1 MEPRAEIRRR
11 TRLSPEARRSQLME
25 CAIEVFSRRGIG
37 RAGHA
42 EIAEEAKVSVATV
55 FNYFNTREELV
66 DEVLGEVEAFIRQLM
81 TEAYADHHPICDSI
95 RRHVELFVNVA
106 YERPDHANIW
116 LEWSSS
122 VRDEVWPRY
131 VKLLDEILEHITPRL
146 QKALDR
152 GEIESELSALALAR
166 ILTSFGYLM
175 MQMVNAPER
184 PLRSEVVETVYQYVT
199 APLKQGAAQALALA

>member
-42 EIAEEAKVSVATV
+42 EIAEQAKVSVATV

-66 DEVLGEVEAFIRQLM
+66 DEVLAEIERFVNQMLSQ
-81 TEAYADHHPICDSI
+81 AYSGNGSMFDKIK
-95 RRHVELFVNVA
+95 RHVSLSVDAA
-106 YERPDHANIW
+106 YDQPDYAGIW

-122 VRDEVWPRY
+122 VREEVWPRY
-131 VKLLDEILEHITPRL
+131 TRLLDHCLELIASEL
-146 QKALDR
+146 QTAMDA
-152 GEIESELSALALAR
+152 GEITSVLSAQDLAR
-166 ILTSFGYLM
+166 SLTGFGYVM
-175 MQMVNAPER
+175 MQMINQPQR
-184 PLRSEVVETVYQYVT
+184 PARQEVTDFLFKYVT
-199 APLKQGAAQALALA
+199 APIQAC

>member
-42 EIAEEAKVSVATV
+42 EIAEQAKVSVATV

-66 DEVLGEVEAFIRQLM
+66 DEVLAEIERFVNQMLSQ
-81 TEAYADHHPICDSI
+81 AYGDHGSI
-95 RRHVELFVNVA
+95 FDKIQRHVRLSVDAA
-106 YERPDHANIW
+106 YDQPDYAGIW

-122 VRDEVWPRY
+122 VREEVWPRY
-131 VKLLDEILEHITPRL
+131 TRLLDQCLELIASEL
-146 QKALDR
+146 QTVMDA
-152 GEIESELSALALAR
+152 GEITSVLSAQDLAR
-166 ILTSFGYLM
+166 SLTGFGYVM
-175 MQMVNAPER
+175 MQMINQPQR
-184 PLRSEVVETVYQYVT
+184 PAREEVTDFLFKYVT
-199 APLKQGAAQALALA
+199 APIQAC

>member
-42 EIAEEAKVSVATV
+42 EIAEQAKVSVATV

-66 DEVLGEVEAFIRQLM
+66 DEVLAEIERFVNQMLSQ
-81 TEAYADHHPICDSI
+81 AYGDQGSI
-95 RRHVELFVNVA
+95 FDKIQRHVRLSVDAA
-106 YERPDHANIW
+106 YDQPDYAGIW

-122 VRDEVWPRY
+122 VREEVWPRY
-131 VKLLDEILEHITPRL
+131 TRLLDQCLELIASEL
-146 QKALDR
+146 QTAMDA
-152 GEIESELSALALAR
+152 GEITSVLSAQDLAR
-166 ILTSFGYLM
+166 SLTGFGYVM
-175 MQMVNAPER
+175 MQMINQPKR
-184 PLRSEVVETVYQYVT
+184 PAREEVTDFLFKYVT
-199 APLKQGAAQALALA
+199 APIQAC

>member
-42 EIAEEAKVSVATV
+42 EIAEQAKVSVATV

-66 DEVLGEVEAFIRQLM
+66 DEVLAEIERFVSQMLSQ
-81 TEAYADHHPICDSI
+81 AYGDQGSI
-95 RRHVELFVNVA
+95 FDKIQRHVRLSVDAA
-106 YERPDHANIW
+106 YDQPDYAGIW

-122 VRDEVWPRY
+122 VREEVWPRY
-131 VKLLDEILEHITPRL
+131 TRLLDQCLELIASEL
-146 QKALDR
+146 QTAMDA
-152 GEIESELSALALAR
+152 GEITSVLSAQDLAR
-166 ILTSFGYLM
+166 SLTGFGYVM
-175 MQMVNAPER
+175 MQMINQPQR
-184 PLRSEVVETVYQYVT
+184 PVRQEVTDFLFKYVT
-199 APLKQGAAQALALA
+199 APIQAR

>member
-42 EIAEEAKVSVATV
+42 EIAEQAKVSVATV

-66 DEVLGEVEAFIRQLM
+66 DEVLAEIERFVNQMLSQ
-81 TEAYADHHPICDSI
+81 AYGDQGSI
-95 RRHVELFVNVA
+95 FDKIQRHVRLSVDAA
-106 YERPDHANIW
+106 YDQPDYAGIW

-122 VRDEVWPRY
+122 VREEVWPRY
-131 VKLLDEILEHITPRL
+131 TRLLDQCLELIASEL
-146 QKALDR
+146 QTSMDA
-152 GEIESELSALALAR
+152 GEITSVLSAQDLAR
-166 ILTSFGYLM
+166 SLTGFGYVM
-175 MQMVNAPER
+175 MQMINQPQR
-184 PLRSEVVETVYQYVT
+184 PARQEVTDFLFKYVT
-199 APLKQGAAQALALA
+199 APIQAR

>member
-42 EIAEEAKVSVATV
+42 EIAEQAKVSVATV

-66 DEVLGEVEAFIRQLM
+66 DEVLAEIERFVNQMLSQ
-81 TEAYADHHPICDSI
+81 AYGDHGSI
-95 RRHVELFVNVA
+95 FDKIQRHVRLSVDAA
-106 YERPDHANIW
+106 YDQPDYAGIW

-122 VRDEVWPRY
+122 VREEVWPRY
-131 VKLLDEILEHITPRL
+131 TRLLDQCLELIASEL
-146 QKALDR
+146 QTAMDA
-152 GEIESELSALALAR
+152 GEITSVLSAQDLAR
-166 ILTSFGYLM
+166 SLTGFGYVM
-175 MQMVNAPER
+175 MQMINQPQR
-184 PLRSEVVETVYQYVT
+184 PAREEVTDFLFKYVT
-199 APLKQGAAQALALA
+199 APIQAC

>member
-42 EIAEEAKVSVATV
+42 EIAEQAKVSVATV

-66 DEVLGEVEAFIRQLM
+66 DEVLAEIERFVNQMLSQ
-81 TEAYADHHPICDSI
+81 AYGDQGSI
-95 RRHVELFVNVA
+95 FDKIQRHVRLSVDAA
-106 YERPDHANIW
+106 YDQPDYAGIW

-122 VRDEVWPRY
+122 VREEVWPRY
-131 VKLLDEILEHITPRL
+131 TRLLDQSLELIASEL
-146 QKALDR
+146 QTAMDA
-152 GEIESELSALALAR
+152 GEITSVLSAQDLAR
-166 ILTSFGYLM
+166 SLTGFGYVM
-175 MQMVNAPER
+175 MQMINQPQR
-184 PLRSEVVETVYQYVT
+184 PAREEVTDFLFKYVT
-199 APLKQGAAQALALA
+199 APIQAC

>member
-42 EIAEEAKVSVATV
+42 EIAEQAKVSVATV

-66 DEVLGEVEAFIRQLM
+66 DEVLAEIERFVNQMLSQ
-81 TEAYADHHPICDSI
+81 AYGDQGSI
-95 RRHVELFVNVA
+95 FDKIQRHVRLSVDAA
-106 YERPDHANIW
+106 YDQPDYAGIW

-122 VRDEVWPRY
+122 VREEVWPRY
-131 VKLLDEILEHITPRL
+131 TRLLDQCLELIASEL
-146 QKALDR
+146 QTAMDA
-152 GEIESELSALALAR
+152 GEITSVLSAQDLAR
-166 ILTSFGYLM
+166 SLTGFGYVM
-175 MQMVNAPER
+175 MQMINQPQR
-184 PLRSEVVETVYQYVT
+184 PARQEVTDFLFKYVT
-199 APLKQGAAQALALA
+199 APIQAP

>member
-42 EIAEEAKVSVATV
+42 EIAEQAKVSVATV

-66 DEVLGEVEAFIRQLM
+66 DEVLAEIERFVNQMLSQ
-81 TEAYADHHPICDSI
+81 AYGDQGSI
-95 RRHVELFVNVA
+95 FDKIQRHVRLSVDAA
-106 YERPDHANIW
+106 YDQPDYAGIW

-122 VRDEVWPRY
+122 VREEVWPRY
-131 VKLLDEILEHITPRL
+131 TRLLDQCLELIASEL
-146 QKALDR
+146 QTAMDA
-152 GEIESELSALALAR
+152 GEITSVLSAQDLAR
-166 ILTSFGYLM
+166 SLTGFGYVM
-175 MQMVNAPER
+175 MQMINQPQR
-184 PLRSEVVETVYQYVT
+184 PAREEVSDFLFKYVT
-199 APLKQGAAQALALA
+199 APIQAC

>member
-42 EIAEEAKVSVATV
+42 EIAEQAKVSVATV

-66 DEVLGEVEAFIRQLM
+66 DEVLAEIERFVNQMLSQ
-81 TEAYADHHPICDSI
+81 AYGDQGSI
-95 RRHVELFVNVA
+95 FDKIQRHVRLSVDAA
-106 YERPDHANIW
+106 YDQPDYAGIW

-122 VRDEVWPRY
+122 VREEVWPRY
-131 VKLLDEILEHITPRL
+131 TRLLDQCLELIASEL
-146 QKALDR
+146 QTAMDA
-152 GEIESELSALALAR
+152 GEITSVLSAQDLAR
-166 ILTSFGYLM
+166 SLTGFGYVM
-175 MQMVNAPER
+175 MQMINQPQR
-184 PLRSEVVETVYQYVT
+184 PVRQEVTDFLFKYVT
-199 APLKQGAAQALALA
+199 APIQAR

>member
-42 EIAEEAKVSVATV
+42 EIAEQAKVSVATV

-66 DEVLGEVEAFIRQLM
+66 DEVLAEIERFVNQMLSQ
-81 TEAYADHHPICDSI
+81 AYGDQGSI
-95 RRHVELFVNVA
+95 FDKIQRHVRLSVDAA
-106 YERPDHANIW
+106 YDQPDYAGIW

-122 VRDEVWPRY
+122 VREEVWPRY
-131 VKLLDEILEHITPRL
+131 TRLLDQCLELIASEL
-146 QKALDR
+146 QTAMDA
-152 GEIESELSALALAR
+152 GEITSVLSGQDLAR
-166 ILTSFGYLM
+166 SLTGFGYVM
-175 MQMVNAPER
+175 MQMINQPQR
-184 PLRSEVVETVYQYVT
+184 PARQEVTDFLFKYVT
-199 APLKQGAAQALALA
+199 APIQAR

>member
-42 EIAEEAKVSVATV
+42 EIAEQAKVSVATV

-66 DEVLGEVEAFIRQLM
+66 DEVLAEIERFVNQMLSQ
-81 TEAYADHHPICDSI
+81 AYGDQGSI
-95 RRHVELFVNVA
+95 FDKIQRHVRLSVDAA
-106 YERPDHANIW
+106 YDQPDYAGIW

-122 VRDEVWPRY
+122 VREEVWPRY
-131 VKLLDEILEHITPRL
+131 TRLLDHCLELIASEL
-146 QKALDR
+146 QIAMDA
-152 GEIESELSALALAR
+152 GEITSVLSAQDLAR
-166 ILTSFGYLM
+166 SLTGFGYVM
-175 MQMVNAPER
+175 MQMINQPQR
-184 PLRSEVVETVYQYVT
+184 PARQEVADFLFKYVT
-199 APLKQGAAQALALA
+199 APIQAR

>member
-42 EIAEEAKVSVATV
+42 EIAEQAKVSVATV

-66 DEVLGEVEAFIRQLM
+66 DEVLAEIERFVNQMLSQ
-81 TEAYADHHPICDSI
+81 AYGDQGSI
-95 RRHVELFVNVA
+95 FDKIQRHVRLSVDAA
-106 YERPDHANIW
+106 YDQPDYAGIW

-122 VRDEVWPRY
+122 VREEVWPRY
-131 VKLLDEILEHITPRL
+131 TRLLDQCLELIASEL
-146 QKALDR
+146 QTAMDA
-152 GEIESELSALALAR
+152 GEITSVLSAQDLAR
-166 ILTSFGYLM
+166 SLTGFGYVM
-175 MQMVNAPER
+175 MQMINQPQR
-184 PLRSEVVETVYQYVT
+184 PARQEVTDFLFKYVT
-199 APLKQGAAQALALA
+199 TPIQAC

>member
-42 EIAEEAKVSVATV
+42 EIAEQAKVSVATV

-66 DEVLGEVEAFIRQLM
+66 DEVLAEIERFVNQMLSQ
-81 TEAYADHHPICDSI
+81 AYGDQGSI
-95 RRHVELFVNVA
+95 FDKIQRHVRLSVDAA
-106 YERPDHANIW
+106 YDQPDYAGIW

-122 VRDEVWPRY
+122 VREEVWPRY
-131 VKLLDEILEHITPRL
+131 TRLLDHCLELIASEL
-146 QKALDR
+146 QTAMDA
-152 GEIESELSALALAR
+152 GEITSVLSAQALAR
-166 ILTSFGYLM
+166 SLTGFGYVM
-175 MQMVNAPER
+175 MQMINQPQR
-184 PLRSEVVETVYQYVT
+184 PARQEVTDFLFKYVT
-199 APLKQGAAQALALA
+199 APIQAR

>member
-42 EIAEEAKVSVATV
+42 EIAEQAKVSVATV

-66 DEVLGEVEAFIRQLM
+66 DEVLAEIERFVNQMLSQ
-81 TEAYADHHPICDSI
+81 AYGDQGSI
-95 RRHVELFVNVA
+95 FDKIKRHVSLSVDAA
-106 YERPDHANIW
+106 YDQPDYAGIW

-122 VRDEVWPRY
+122 VREEVWPRY
-131 VKLLDEILEHITPRL
+131 TRLLDQCLELIASEL
-146 QKALDR
+146 QTAMDA
-152 GEIESELSALALAR
+152 GEITSVLSAQDLAR
-166 ILTSFGYLM
+166 SLTGFGYVM
-175 MQMVNAPER
+175 MQMINQPQRPER
-184 PLRSEVVETVYQYVT
+184 EEVTDFLFKYVT
-199 APLKQGAAQALALA
+199 APIQAR